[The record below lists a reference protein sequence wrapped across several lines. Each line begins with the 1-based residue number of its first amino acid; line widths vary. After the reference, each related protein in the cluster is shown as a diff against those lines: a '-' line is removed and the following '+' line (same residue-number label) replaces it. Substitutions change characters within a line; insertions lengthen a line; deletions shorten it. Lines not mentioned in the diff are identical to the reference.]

1 MTLTNFPNGI
11 SSFGIPQMGTGI
23 PTTPGKVFWV
33 DYGNGSDG
41 VNTKA
46 NSINKPFKTI
56 AKAYSLVTSNKND
69 VIALIGNSTHVLTE
83 MLDISKNRVHIIGV
97 DGSGGRYYGQ
107 QAKISLGVTTAATD
121 IATMQN
127 TGVRNSFQNV
137 KFINSNTVAEGIYG
151 VVEAGEYALYN
162 YCEFYK
168 DTDLDVTGA
177 AELAMNGDSAYVVN
191 CTIGSNANAISG
203 AVKRPCVILT
213 KGIVAGKVSRD
224 VLFENVRMWRW
235 AGNSA
240 NAFVWATTATDVER
254 AMEFKDCLFNVTTK
268 STATP
273 SVAAG
278 GAAALT
284 AGEVLFTGTTAENG
298 CTALATQTGFFS
310 CLPTYTAG
318 GGSGI
323 QAT

>member
-1 MTLTNFPNGI
+1 MGTYSFGRSGPQWNGI
-11 SSFGIPQMGTGI
+11 PLVGSGLPI
-23 PTTPGKVFWV
+23 TPGNIYFV

-41 VNTKA
+41 NKGTLD
-46 NSINKPFKTI
+46 KPFKTI
-56 AKAYSLVTSNKND
+56 SKAYSQVTSNNND
-69 VIALIGNSTHVLTE
+69 VIALIGSSTHVLTE
-83 MLDISKNRVHIIGV
+83 MLSVAKNRVHFIGV

-107 QAKISLGVTTAATD
+107 QAKVSLGVTTAATD
-121 IATMQN
+121 IGTIQN
-127 TGVRNSFQNV
+127 TGVRNSFQNI
-137 KFINSNTVAEGIYG
+137 KFINNNTVDEGIYC
-151 VVEAGEYALYN
+151 VVEAGEYALYDF
-162 YCEFYK
+162 CEFYK
-168 DTDLDVTGA
+168 STDLDVTGA
-177 AELAMNGDSAYVVN
+177 AELAMNGDSAWIRN
-191 CTIGSNANAISG
+191 STIGSNANAISG

-213 KGIVAGKVSRD
+213 KGIVSGKVSRD

-254 AMEFKDCLFNVTTK
+254 VMEFKDCLFNVTTK

-298 CTALATQTGFFS
+298 CSALATQTGFYS
-310 CLPTYTAG
+310 CLPTYAAG